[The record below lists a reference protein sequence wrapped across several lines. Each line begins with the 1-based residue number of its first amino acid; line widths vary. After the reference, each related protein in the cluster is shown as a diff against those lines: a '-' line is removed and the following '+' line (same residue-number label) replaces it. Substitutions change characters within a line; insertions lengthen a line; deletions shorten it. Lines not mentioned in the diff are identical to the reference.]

1 MRVRPLRR
9 WSALF
14 VRAALIAGQAVPK
27 LTGRPG
33 VSTRMLTTWT
43 DWRMSRTIPQLNAR
57 STDIL
62 RQIIDG
68 YLMTGE
74 PVGSRTLSRNLD
86 IDLSP
91 ATIRNVM
98 ADLQD
103 AGLLFS
109 PHTSAGRIPTD
120 AGLRLFV
127 DGLLEVGNLT
137 EDERVSIEAQCAT
150 HGRSLQQTLS
160 EASRVLS
167 GLSNCAGLVV
177 APTSDSPL
185 RHIEFVSLA
194 PGRALVV
201 LVTEDGSVENR
212 IVEVPRGM
220 PASAMIEASN
230 FLSTRMVGKTIE
242 QAQRQIT
249 AELETHRRDLDS
261 LTQKLVKAG
270 LATATGKGPE
280 AALIVSGTERL
291 LDDVQAVEDLD
302 RVRTLFDALDM
313 KESWVKLLDAARG
326 GEGVQIFIGAENELF
341 SVAGCSVVVAPYRN
355 AEQEI
360 VGAVGVIGPTR
371 INYARII
378 PVVDYTEQV
387 VSRLMS

>member
-1 MRVRPLRR
+1 
-9 WSALF
+9 
-14 VRAALIAGQAVPK
+14 
-27 LTGRPG
+27 
-33 VSTRMLTTWT
+33 
-43 DWRMSRTIPQLNAR
+43 
-57 STDIL
+57 
-62 RQIIDG
+62 
-68 YLMTGE
+68 TGE
-74 PVGSRTLSRNLD
+74 PVGSRTLSRNLGME
-86 IDLSP
+86 LSP

-109 PHTSAGRIPTD
+109 PHTSAGRIPTE

-127 DGLLEVGNLT
+127 DGLLEVGHLT
-137 EDERVSIEAQCAT
+137 EEERQVIEAQCAAE
-150 HGRSLQQTLS
+150 GRSVQQTLS
-160 EASRVLS
+160 EATRVLS

-177 APTSDSPL
+177 APKSDAAL

-212 IVEVPRGM
+212 IVEVPSGM

-230 FLSTRMVGKTIE
+230 FLSARMMGKTIE
-242 QAQRQIT
+242 EAQRQIT
-249 AELETHRRDLDS
+249 AELEAHRRDLDE
-261 LTQKLVKAG
+261 LTRKLVEAG
-270 LATATGKGPE
+270 LATATGDGAE

-291 LDDVQAVEDLD
+291 LDDVQAVEDLEH
-302 RVRTLFDALDM
+302 VRGLYDALET
-313 KESWVKLLDAARG
+313 KESWIKLLDMARG

-341 SVAGCSVVVAPYRN
+341 SLAGCSVVVAPYRN
-355 AEQEI
+355 SEQEI

-378 PVVDYTEQV
+378 PVVDYTAQIV
-387 VSRLMS
+387 GRLVG

>member
-1 MRVRPLRR
+1 
-9 WSALF
+9 
-14 VRAALIAGQAVPK
+14 
-27 LTGRPG
+27 
-33 VSTRMLTTWT
+33 
-43 DWRMSRTIPQLNAR
+43 MSRAIPQLNQR
-57 STDIL
+57 SSEIL

-68 YLMTGE
+68 YLETGE
-74 PVGSRTLSRNLD
+74 PVGSRTLSRNLGME
-86 IDLSP
+86 LSP

-109 PHTSAGRIPTD
+109 PHTSAGRIPTE

-127 DGLLEVGNLT
+127 DGLLEVGHLT
-137 EDERVSIEAQCAT
+137 EEERQVIEAQCAAE
-150 HGRSLQQTLS
+150 GRSVQQTLS
-160 EASRVLS
+160 EATRVLS

-177 APTSDSPL
+177 APKSDAAL

-201 LVTEDGSVENR
+201 LITEDGSVENR
-212 IVEVPRGM
+212 IVEVPSGM

-230 FLSTRMVGKTIE
+230 FLSARMMGKTIE
-242 QAQRQIT
+242 EAQRQIT
-249 AELETHRRDLDS
+249 AELEAHRRDLDE
-261 LTQKLVKAG
+261 LTRKLVEAG
-270 LATATGKGPE
+270 LATATGDGAE

-291 LDDVQAVEDLD
+291 LDDVQAVEDLEH
-302 RVRTLFDALDM
+302 VRGLYDALET
-313 KESWVKLLDAARG
+313 KESWIKLLDMARG

-341 SVAGCSVVVAPYRN
+341 SLAGCSVVVAPYRN
-355 AEQEI
+355 SEQEI

-378 PVVDYTEQV
+378 PVVDYTAQIV
-387 VSRLMS
+387 GRLVG

>member
-1 MRVRPLRR
+1 
-9 WSALF
+9 
-14 VRAALIAGQAVPK
+14 
-27 LTGRPG
+27 
-33 VSTRMLTTWT
+33 
-43 DWRMSRTIPQLNAR
+43 MSRSIPQLNPR
-57 STDIL
+57 SSEIL

-68 YLMTGE
+68 YLTTGE
-74 PVGSRTLSRNLD
+74 PVGSRTIPRNTELN
-86 IDLSP
+86 LSP

-109 PHTSAGRIPTD
+109 PHTSAGRIPTE

-127 DGLLEVGNLT
+127 DGLLEVGRLT
-137 EDERVSIEAQCAT
+137 EDERKEIEAQCTAQ
-150 HGRSLQQTLS
+150 GRSMQQTLN

-177 APTSDSPL
+177 VPKKDSPL

-201 LVTEDGSVENR
+201 LVTEDGGVENR
-212 IVEVPRGM
+212 IVEVPLGM
-220 PASAMIEASN
+220 PSSAMIEATN
-230 FLSTRMVGKTIE
+230 FLSARMVGKTIGE
-242 QAQRQIT
+242 AQRQIA
-249 AELETHRRDLDS
+249 AELEAHRRDLDD
-261 LTQKLVKAG
+261 LTRKLVEAG
-270 LATATGKGPE
+270 LATASGEGGE
-280 AALIVSGTERL
+280 GALIVSGTERL
-291 LDDVQAVEDLD
+291 LADVQAVEDLD
-302 RVRTLFDALDM
+302 RVRLLYGALET
-313 KESWVKLLDAARG
+313 KESWIRLLDAARD

-355 AEQEI
+355 SEQEI

-378 PVVDYTEQV
+378 PVVDYTAQV
-387 VSRLMS
+387 VSRLMG